1 MLTVSKNNV
10 LSDVFTVTTAAGT
23 SLVGLA
29 CLSVQLFIQKPPK
42 NFFFFFRKAK
52 KNLGPEDIWTGGHK
66 VKDLFED

>member
-10 LSDVFTVTTAAGT
+10 LSDVFTVTTADGT

-29 CLSVQLFIQKPPK
+29 CLSVQLFIQNPPK
-42 NFFFFFRKAK
+42 NFFFRKARK
-52 KNLGPEDIWTGGHK
+52 ILGPEDIWTGGHK